1 VFNTAMLRLL
11 ATMFALAVAALA
23 LPPAA
28 GAATGSCLVPASGE
42 VCTISKGK
50 VTFIGDGDTIFV
62 DVAGD
67 GISGSVSVR
76 LTGVNAA
83 EQTVYSKQA
92 ANRRGE
98 CHALEA
104 TARLE
109 ALIRKSRGRV
119 RLAALDPESR
129 SRQRLRR
136 SVAVRIGGRW
146 RDVARRLLIE
156 GHTLWLPNRGEYVWN
171 RDYSVLAQ
179 RAAALGRGIWN
190 PAHCGPGPSE
200 GVGLQIW
207 ASWDADGTDGDFLNG
222 EWIKVRNLDPVAT
235 VALGGWWVR
244 DSQLR
249 RYSFPSW
256 ATLTPGETITVYV
269 GDGPDTWTELF
280 WGLRRPAFENVT
292 ADERALGDGAY
303 LFDPEGD
310 LRASMMYPCRHACA
324 DPNVGAI
331 QIAAKVRGRE
341 HITLRNVS
349 AAAVDLA
356 TYQLVSRPYTYA
368 FSRDAVLA
376 PGEEMRIDVR
386 GDPELDTRL
395 DKHWGETGP
404 ILDNAGD
411 TLRLRSFTDIEIGCY
426 AYGDASC

>member
-1 VFNTAMLRLL
+1 MTRVLVALFTFL
-11 ATMFALAVAALA
+11 AALAVA
-23 LPPAA
+23 PAV
-28 GAATGSCLVPASGE
+28 AAARTGSCLVPGVDA
-42 VCTISKGK
+42 VCTIWTGK
-50 VTFIGDGDTIFV
+50 VSMVGDGDTIYV

-67 GISGSVSVR
+67 GISGSVHVR
-76 LTGVNAA
+76 LTGINAA
-83 EQTVYSKQA
+83 EQSVYSKHA
-92 ANRRGE
+92 GERRGE

-136 SVAVRIGGRW
+136 SVAVRINGRW
-146 RDVARRLLIE
+146 RDVGRRLVSE
-156 GHTLWLPNRGEYVWN
+156 GLALWLPNRGEHVWN
-171 RDYSVLAQ
+171 RDYSVLSQ
-179 RAAALGRGIWN
+179 RAASLGRGLWN
-190 PAHCGPGPSE
+190 PGACGPGPSE
-200 GVGLQIW
+200 GVNLQIW
-207 ASWDADGTDGDFLNG
+207 ASWDADGADEDFVNG
-222 EWIKVRNLDPVAT
+222 EWIRIRNLDPVTT

-256 ATLTPGETITVYV
+256 ATLPPGETITIHV

-280 WGLRRPAFENVT
+280 WGLPRPVFENVT

-310 LRASMMYPCRHACA
+310 LRAAMVYPCRHLCA
-324 DPNVGAI
+324 DANVGAI
-331 QIAAKVRGRE
+331 QIDAKVRGRE

-349 AAAVDLA
+349 AAPVDLA
-356 TYQLVSRPYTYA
+356 TYQLASRPYMYA
-368 FSRDAVLA
+368 FPRDAVLA
-376 PGEEMRIDVR
+376 PGEVMRVEVR

-395 DKHWGETGP
+395 EKSWGETGP
-404 ILDNAGD
+404 ILDNDGD
-411 TLRLRSFTDIEIGCY
+411 VLRLRSFTDIEIACF
-426 AYGDASC
+426 AYGDRTCQ